1 MTGDLSRVRCRL
13 ETAVSLLPGK
23 PADAQD
29 EYSRFEETAAAIL
42 DSEFNDF
49 RSGILEEY
57 LSALCTAKMLE
68 LDLVPDILDK

>member
-29 EYSRFEETAAAIL
+29 EYSRFEETAAVH
-42 DSEFNDF
+42 
-49 RSGILEEY
+49 G
-57 LSALCTAKMLE
+57 
-68 LDLVPDILDK
+68 